1 MAICALKTRF
11 LAMFGMTKE
20 RMILKIGI
28 FLYEIAFFLFTYIFF
43 GFSSYKPNIKL
54 RKATKQMLYF
64 V

>member
-1 MAICALKTRF
+1 
-11 LAMFGMTKE
+11 MFGMTKE